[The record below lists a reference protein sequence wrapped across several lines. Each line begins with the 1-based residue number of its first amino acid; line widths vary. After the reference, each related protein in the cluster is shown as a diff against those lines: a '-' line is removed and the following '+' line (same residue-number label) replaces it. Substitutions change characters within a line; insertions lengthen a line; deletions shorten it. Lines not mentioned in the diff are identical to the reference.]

1 MADNLDLI
9 SSKAGELV
17 SVAALEGITVGF
29 AESLTGGMISSSVVA
44 VPGSSAVLKGSI
56 VSYTNEVKEKVLG
69 VSPDIISAHT
79 EVSAECAKAMAEGA
93 KSVLGVD
100 LAVSVT
106 GIAGPTGELPGKPV
120 GTVYMGYCFRDISG
134 ALRLNF
140 EGDRDTIRTCTVLEA
155 LNQAISLIKEG
166 KA

>member
-9 SSKAGELV
+9 SSRAGELV

-29 AESLTGGMISSSVVA
+29 AESLTGGLISSSVVA
-44 VPGSSAVLKGSI
+44 VPGASAVLKGSI